1 VTDSPPGP
9 HDERHRR
16 SRPAVPLDIY
26 GLVAA
31 LLAVAGVLL
40 FSRPD
45 QPAEPPRGAQLPL
58 ARITGPIRPPAQ
70 AAAKRARPRVAT
82 QVPRPTHIRIPAI
95 GVSARVVRLGLA
107 KDGSMETP
115 RRWGDTGWY
124 APGPEPGE
132 VGPAV
137 IAGHVDSKSGPAV
150 FSHLRELR
158 RGDSI
163 AVDVAGRRRPIR
175 FRVQGV
181 ERWPKAAFP
190 TRRVFGRTSFPALRL
205 VTCSGAFDRATGHY
219 VDNTVVYAARA

>member
-1 VTDSPPGP
+1 
-9 HDERHRR
+9 
-16 SRPAVPLDIY
+16 VPLDIY

-31 LLAVAGVLL
+31 LLAVAAALV
-40 FSRPD
+40 FSRPE
-45 QPAEPPRGAQLPL
+45 QPAGPPRGAQLPL

-70 AAAKRARPRVAT
+70 AAAKGVHSPVAA
-82 QVPRPTHIRIPAI
+82 QMPPPTHIRIPAI
-95 GVSARVVRLGLA
+95 GVSAGVVPLGLA
-107 KDGSMETP
+107 RDGSMETP

-150 FSHLRELR
+150 FFHLGDLRE
-158 RGDSI
+158 GDPI
-163 AVDVAGRRRPIR
+163 TVDVAGRHRPIR

-190 TRRVFGRTSFPALRL
+190 TRRVFGHTSFPALRL
-205 VTCSGAFDRATGHY
+205 VTCSGAFDRATDHY
-219 VDNTVVYAARA
+219 VDNTIVYAARV